1 MSHKSTP
8 PRKFLYPL
16 ISFVLSLTLSH
27 AVVSAEAVEPKI
39 GSVCKKAGLKAQTAT
54 KVSMICTKSGKKL
67 IWKKVSVRPIPS
79 PTPTASPSPTPTAS
93 PSPTPTA
100 SPSPTPSPTTV
111 KTNISAECI
120 ELFIRG
126 GKSRESSSAE
136 FAPADLNLYA
146 LCTAD
151 SGVKAVITSLPFKTT
166 EMLNM
171 TKFRSCSGHDFA
183 EGSADGQA
191 MSNDSSF
198 EKFSSMKHYLSP
210 RKQNAGDKTS
220 VYIPFDGVIT
230 RISSEDKF
238 PGGGGFQVDIVSQ
251 SNASITLTF
260 MHIFDIS
267 VKVGDLVRAGDQ
279 FATHEVLAA
288 NVGHSSY
295 DIVIS
300 IADMNAMMAKARRL
314 GSFINYLNQATAAQ
328 LAGVGIT
335 PENSIWSSQYRQ
347 SNPCIMTGNQGFF
360 QGPESSLD
368 RVSFN

>member
-1 MSHKSTP
+1 MGKDILMSHKSTP
-8 PRKFLYPL
+8 QRKFLYL
-16 ISFVLSLTLSH
+16 LMSFTLSLTLSH
-27 AVVSAEAVEPKI
+27 AVVSAEAVELKI

-79 PTPTASPSPTPTAS
+79 PTPTASA
-93 PSPTPTA
+93 
-100 SPSPTPSPTTV
+100 SPTPSPTTV

-120 ELFIRG
+120 ELFIRA
-126 GKSRESSSAE
+126 GKSRGSSSAE
-136 FAPADLNLYA
+136 FAPSDLNLYV

-171 TKFRSCSGHDFA
+171 TKYRSCSGHDFA

-238 PGGGGFQVDIVSQ
+238 PGGGGGFQVDIVSQ
-251 SNASITLTF
+251 SNSSITLTF

-267 VKVGDLVRAGDQ
+267 VKLGDLVRAGDQ
-279 FATHEVLAA
+279 FANHEVLSA

-314 GSFINYLNQATAAQ
+314 GSFMNYLNQTTAAQ

>member
-67 IWKKVSVRPIPS
+67 IWKKVSVRPI
-79 PTPTASPSPTPTAS
+79 PSPTPTAS